1 MVKGEPK
8 IVEIVIK
15 DTGIGIPPED
25 LDRVFEPYYRGKNAI
40 GENGAGLGLS
50 LVKEV
55 VEFHGGKVLVQSEP
69 LKGSIFSLLFP
80 RWDLSKREEV
90 QDKGKKTIQS
100 GNTNVKEL

>member
-1 MVKGEPK
+1 
-8 IVEIVIK
+8 
-15 DTGIGIPPED
+15 
-25 LDRVFEPYYRGKNAI
+25 
-40 GENGAGLGLS
+40 
-50 LVKEV
+50 
-55 VEFHGGKVLVQSEP
+55 VQSEP